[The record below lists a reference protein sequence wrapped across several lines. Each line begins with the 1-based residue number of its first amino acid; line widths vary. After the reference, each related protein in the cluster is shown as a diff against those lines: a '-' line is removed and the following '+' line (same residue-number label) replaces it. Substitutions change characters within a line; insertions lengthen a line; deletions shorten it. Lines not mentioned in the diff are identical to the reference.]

1 MKKTQQL
8 QYPNTSEGRA
18 AKAQANRAMFDGI
31 AHRYDLLN
39 RVMSLGL
46 DRRWRRR
53 LGDLCD
59 IGPGSRCL
67 DLCCGT
73 GDVARELAWRGASV
87 AGLDASEK
95 MLTVAAARS
104 DATISYMQG
113 DALNLPFAEGSF
125 DAVTIAFGNRNV
137 ASLSTLFAEMRRVA
151 KPGGR
156 IVSLEINRPSSP
168 LLYAAFFCYFSYL
181 PALLARLLGAD
192 PAAYRYLPESVRQ
205 YPSPP
210 EVAEIMRNVGLQDVR
225 VETHLGGIIVFHTG
239 RSEP

>member
-1 MKKTQQL
+1 MKTQQP
-8 QYPNTSEGRA
+8 QYPDTEEGRA

-39 RVMSLGL
+39 RCMSLGL

-53 LGDLCD
+53 LGDLCE
-59 IGPGSRCL
+59 IGPGSHCL

-73 GDVARELAWRGASV
+73 GDVTRELAGRGASV
-87 AGLDASEK
+87 VGLDASAK
-95 MLTVAAARS
+95 MLAIAAGRTEG
-104 DATISYMQG
+104 DVSYVQG
-113 DALNLPFAEGSF
+113 DALHLPFDDASF

-137 ASLSTLFAEMRRVA
+137 ASLSVLFAEMRRVA

-156 IVSLEINRPSSP
+156 IVSLEINRPTSP

-192 PAAYRYLPESVRQ
+192 PAAYRYLPASVRQ
-205 YPSPP
+205 YPSPA
-210 EVAEIMRNVGLQDVR
+210 EVAEIMRSTGLRDVC
-225 VETHLGGIIVFHTG
+225 VEAHLGGIIVLHRG
-239 RSEP
+239 VG